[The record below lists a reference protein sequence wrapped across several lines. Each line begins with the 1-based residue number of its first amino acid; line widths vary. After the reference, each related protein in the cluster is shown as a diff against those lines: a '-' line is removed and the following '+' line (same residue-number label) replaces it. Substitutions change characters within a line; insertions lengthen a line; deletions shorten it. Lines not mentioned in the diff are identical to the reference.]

1 MIRQIG
7 KRKYSI
13 YGFDVE
19 THNDEESILKN
30 ETSIWLAVFA
40 NEESKPDDENC
51 YFYNIESWLDKL
63 EELSKYNKR
72 KVSNL
77 MIYIFNLAFEWSF
90 ILPILLKRGFIWKE
104 SPEKEGEFCS
114 VSTKTCS
121 SVWQVKLKFHNE
133 TEVIL
138 RDLRKIL
145 QGSLNSIAK
154 SFNTPTQKGVTDI
167 DYTLNR
173 LHNHIVTKE
182 EKYYC
187 FKDVRILIEILLEM
201 DKRNDKEFWKTCSAS
216 SYACSKM
223 IREGYKWAKKPMKA
237 FREDYPLLDEKES
250 LFLRKATSGGIT
262 YATPK
267 FQFKNIK
274 ERIKHIDIHQAHPN
288 SAYRY
293 KYPFGKGVYFNS
305 LKDYPK
311 SGMSCLHVRVSYTG
325 VKLHNIIE
333 LITIDTIDDYDL
345 WLWDFEL
352 KQMKDC
358 YIDLSVE
365 FIEGY
370 NYQTK
375 MLSWRKF
382 YKDNYELRLIAKKKN
397 DLFEVHQRKLL
408 NNSSYGKLLEHGHL
422 DCFENCIDIVGVIDS
437 LTHKSEKG
445 SENAKYTC
453 LQVGGVIPARTR
465 HYLIETALKIG
476 WQNIVY
482 FDTDSIFYLDNEE
495 TRENIK
501 KVSIGDNLGDYG
513 FEPDIIEGQFT
524 APKRYKIKEEVD
536 GKIVNTYHCAGINF
550 VTKPVNEKGLIKY
563 YCAGHEVN
571 NEFDQIPYNE
581 LNIVNGNYLVQG
593 TKRAKG
599 GTLIIMQKKQMSIQ
613 SKYLSVYNKNK
624 GE

>member
-13 YGFDVE
+13 YGFDIE
-19 THNDEESILKN
+19 SHNDEESIKKN

-40 NEESKPDDENC
+40 NEESNPNDENC

-63 EELSKYNKR
+63 EKLSKYNKR
-72 KVSNL
+72 RVSNL

-90 ILPILLKRGFIWKE
+90 ILPVLLKRGFIWKE

-121 SVWQVKLKFHNE
+121 SVWQVKLKFHKE

-173 LHNHIVTKE
+173 LHGHIVTKE

-311 SGMSCLHVRVSYTG
+311 TGMSCLHVKVSYTG

-333 LITIDTIDDYDL
+333 LITIDTVDDYDL
-345 WLWDFEL
+345 WVWDFEL

-375 MLSWRKF
+375 MLPWRKF

-422 DCFENCIDIVGVIDS
+422 DCFENCIDIVGVINS
-437 LTHKSEKG
+437 LSHKSEKG

-513 FEPDIIEGQFT
+513 FEADIIEGQFT

-536 GKIVNTYHCAGINF
+536 EKIVNTYHCAGINF

-563 YCAGHEVN
+563 YCAGHEVSS
-571 NEFDQIPYNE
+571 EFDQIPYNE

-599 GTLIIMQKKQMSIQ
+599 GTLIIMQKKQMSVQ

>member
-19 THNDEESILKN
+19 SHNDEESILKN

-40 NEESKPDDENC
+40 NEESKPNDESC

-90 ILPILLKRGFIWKE
+90 ILPVLLKRGFIWKE

-121 SVWQVKLKFHNE
+121 SVWQVKLKFHEE

-173 LHNHIVTKE
+173 LHGHVVTKE

-187 FKDVRILIEILLEM
+187 FKDVKILIEILLEM

-293 KYPFGKGVYFNS
+293 KYPFGKGVYFRS

-311 SGMSCLHVRVSYTG
+311 SGMSCLHVKVSYTG
-325 VKLHNIIE
+325 VKLHNVIE
-333 LITIDTIDDYDL
+333 LITIDTVDDYDL

-375 MLSWRKF
+375 MLPWRKF

-437 LTHKSEKG
+437 LIHKSEKG

-513 FEPDIIEGQFT
+513 FEADIIEGQFT

-536 GKIVNTYHCAGINF
+536 GKVVNTYHCAGINF
-550 VTKPVNEKGLIKY
+550 VTKPVNEKGSIKY

-571 NEFDQIPYNE
+571 NEFDQIPYSE

-599 GTLIIMQKKQMSIQ
+599 GTLIIMQKKQMSVQ

>member
-13 YGFDVE
+13 YGFDIE
-19 THNDEESILKN
+19 THNDEESIKKN

-40 NEESKPDDENC
+40 NEESKPNDESC

-63 EELSKYNKR
+63 EKLSKHNKR

-90 ILPILLKRGFIWKE
+90 ILPVLLKRGFIWKE

-121 SVWQVKLKFHNE
+121 SVWQVKLKFHKE

-173 LHNHIVTKE
+173 LHGHIVTKE

-293 KYPFGKGVYFNS
+293 KYPFGKGVYFRS

-311 SGMSCLHVRVSYTG
+311 SGMSCLHVKVSYTG

-333 LITIDTIDDYDL
+333 LITIDTVDDYDL

-375 MLSWRKF
+375 MLPWRKF

-437 LTHKSEKG
+437 LIHKSEKG

-453 LQVGGVIPARTR
+453 LQVGGVIPGRTR

-513 FEPDIIEGQFT
+513 FEADIIEGQFT

-536 GKIVNTYHCAGINF
+536 EKIVNTYHCAGINF

-563 YCAGHEVN
+563 YCAGHEVSS
-571 NEFDQIPYNE
+571 EFDQIPYNE